1 MDHSCNLCNKMFP
14 TKKIL
19 VKHAKLHNRTN
30 NVEPSSDVSCV
41 VCNKTFV
48 NTWNMERHTKKDH
61 GLTEIGNVVENSV
74 AMDIYSQ
81 QKHLSKRQ

>member
-1 MDHSCNLCNKMFP
+1 MDPNTIDHSCNFCKKRFS

-19 VKHAKLHNRTN
+19 VKHAKLHNITD
-30 NVEPSSDVSCV
+30 NVKPSSDVSCV

-61 GLTEIGNVVENSV
+61 GLTEIGNVVLNSV
-74 AMDIYSQ
+74 GMAI
-81 QKHLSKRQ
+81 